1 MTSTDIMGVYPDNDM
16 LVEEIGNYANSFK
29 ELFSQLDKWSKSGV
43 RELVYNAKQESGN
56 MIEQSSFSMKILENL
71 IDGCQR
77 QFDKMSEE
85 LGHNIHE
92 CYKKDTLNEI
102 AQSNYEKILT
112 RKNGMDFSLNLV
124 KSKFILFNN
133 WYKKTFE
140 EEYVLRSVK
149 KTRSEVSAQSNLGRI
164 KKFNTTQMNF
174 RFKPVTSI

>member
-29 ELFSQLDKWSKSGV
+29 SVFEQLDKWSQTGV

-92 CYKKDTLNEI
+92 CYKLYTLYDI
-102 AQSNYEKILT
+102 AQSYYEMLLT
-112 RKNGMDFSLNLV
+112 S
-124 KSKFILFNN
+124 
-133 WYKKTFE
+133 
-140 EEYVLRSVK
+140 
-149 KTRSEVSAQSNLGRI
+149 
-164 KKFNTTQMNF
+164 
-174 RFKPVTSI
+174 

>member
-16 LVEEIGNYANSFK
+16 LVKEIGIYANSFK
-29 ELFSQLDKWSKSGV
+29 SVFEQLDKWSQTGV

-56 MIEQSSFSMKILENL
+56 MIEQSNFSIKILERL
-71 IDGCQR
+71 IDDCTK
-77 QFDKMSEE
+77 QFEKLSEE
-85 LGHNIHE
+85 LGHNVHE
-92 CYKKDTLNEI
+92 CYQKDTLNEI

-124 KSKFILFNN
+124 MSKFILFNN

-149 KTRSEVSAQSNLGRI
+149 KTRSEVSAQSNLGKI

>member
-16 LVEEIGNYANSFK
+16 LVKEIGNYANSFK

-43 RELVYNAKQESGN
+43 RELVYNAKQETEN
-56 MIEQSSFSMKILENL
+56 MIEQSNFSVTILERL
-71 IDGCQR
+71 IDNCNK
-77 QFDKMSEE
+77 QFDKLSEE
-85 LGHNIHE
+85 LGHNVHE
-92 CYKKDTLNEI
+92 CYQKETLNEI
-102 AQSNYEKILT
+102 AQSKYEKILT

-149 KTRSEVSAQSNLGRI
+149 KTRSEVSAQSNLGKI
-164 KKFNTTQMNF
+164 KKFNATQMNF